1 MPETPEGTSKRLVVL
16 EEAVAELDRTLGVLI
31 QAIPAI
37 EENSEK
43 DTKPRRSATDSVWEC
58 VSCGA
63 RLGIY
68 NSETNELRVRY
79 KDFLIYVV
87 PGAGGKTSIPCR
99 RCGHLN
105 VIEDDRPLPSD

>member
-1 MPETPEGTSKRLVVL
+1 MPETTDAADPANRIIVL
-16 EEAVAELDRTLGVLI
+16 EEAVAELDKTLGVLI

-37 EENSEK
+37 EGGGDK
-43 DTKPRRSATDSVWEC
+43 DGKPQRSATDAVWEC
-58 VSCGA
+58 VGCGA

-68 NSETNELRVRY
+68 NSETSELRVRY

-99 RCGHLN
+99 RCGHMN
-105 VIEDDRPLPSD
+105 VIEDDRPLP